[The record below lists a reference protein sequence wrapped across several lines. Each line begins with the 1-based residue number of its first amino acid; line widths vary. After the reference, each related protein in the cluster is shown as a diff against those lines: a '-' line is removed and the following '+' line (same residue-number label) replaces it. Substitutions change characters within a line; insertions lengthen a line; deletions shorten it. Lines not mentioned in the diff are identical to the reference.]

1 MNDWENPAVVQI
13 GRLPARSF
21 TFAYPDAEAAASYDR
36 ARSPWVQLL
45 NGDWD
50 FHYAETVDEAPEGF
64 FEDDYDTCEWD
75 TLAVPSSWQL
85 HGYGKPHYTN
95 VIFPFP
101 VDPPRV
107 PTENPTGS
115 YRRWFYVPD
124 SWAGKRLVLR
134 FEGVDSAFYVWI
146 NGKCVGFSK
155 GSRIP
160 AEFDVTEH
168 CQPGE
173 NLLAVRVFQW
183 SDGSYCED
191 QDMWW
196 LSGIFRDVLL
206 LAEPETHLFDVAVRT
221 SFDES
226 YTDAT
231 LWVGAEL
238 VQSSDEMA
246 SGKLALRLL
255 DEHGGEV
262 GQAETAFSLEGN
274 SQQSLELS
282 LAVSAPR
289 KWSAESPALYTALLS
304 LLDEDGDVVEV
315 TPVKVGFRQVELKN
329 GNLLVNGAPIMFKG
343 VNRHEHHPEL
353 GRAVPLETMVEDL
366 LLMKRHN
373 VNAVRTSHYSDDP
386 RWYDLCD
393 LFGIYLIDECDLE
406 THGFGNNSWER
417 NPAADP
423 AWEDALV
430 DRMER
435 MVKRDRNHPSVILWS
450 LGNESDYGVNHEQ
463 MAARTRELDPTRF
476 IHYEG
481 DIAVKTADV
490 FSQMYTHVDDVI
502 RIGEGTYD
510 GSQWGRPEARGL
522 R

>member
-1 MNDWENPAVVQI
+1 M
-13 GRLPARSF
+13 
-21 TFAYPDAEAAASYDR
+21 
-36 ARSPWVQLL
+36 
-45 NGDWD
+45 
-50 FHYAETVDEAPEGF
+50 
-64 FEDDYDTCEWD
+64 
-75 TLAVPSSWQL
+75 
-85 HGYGKPHYTN
+85 
-95 VIFPFP
+95 
-101 VDPPRV
+101 
-107 PTENPTGS
+107 
-115 YRRWFYVPD
+115 
-124 SWAGKRLVLR
+124 
-134 FEGVDSAFYVWI
+134 
-146 NGKCVGFSK
+146 
-155 GSRIP
+155 
-160 AEFDVTEH
+160 TEH

-255 DEHGGEV
+255 DERGGEV
-262 GQAETAFSLEGN
+262 GQAETVFSLEGN

-282 LAVSAPR
+282 LAVSVSR

-393 LFGIYLIDECDLE
+393 LFGIYLLDECDLE
-406 THGFGNNSWER
+406 DSRFR
-417 NPAADP
+417 QQQ
-423 AWEDALV
+423 
-430 DRMER
+430 
-435 MVKRDRNHPSVILWS
+435 
-450 LGNESDYGVNHEQ
+450 LGAQSS
-463 MAARTRELDPTRF
+463 R
-476 IHYEG
+476 
-481 DIAVKTADV
+481 
-490 FSQMYTHVDDVI
+490 
-502 RIGEGTYD
+502 
-510 GSQWGRPEARGL
+510 
-522 R
+522 